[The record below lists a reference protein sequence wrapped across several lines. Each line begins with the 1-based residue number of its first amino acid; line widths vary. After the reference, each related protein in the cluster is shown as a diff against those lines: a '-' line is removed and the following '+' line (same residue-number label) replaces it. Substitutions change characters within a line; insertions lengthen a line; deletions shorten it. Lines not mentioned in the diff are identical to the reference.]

1 MAVFN
6 TNLVIHTG
14 TDFDQTFVLEDDRTN
29 SAKDLTGYTGVAKF
43 KQFPN
48 AYSTGDGAFDFSFT
62 NRKLGKIRI
71 AMTDTVTAKLEP
83 GKFFYDVLLNDGS
96 AVECVIE
103 GQLIVKRS
111 VTRP

>member
-6 TNLVIHTG
+6 TNLIIHTG
-14 TDFDQTFVLEDDRTN
+14 TDFEQTFILEDDRTN

-43 KQFPN
+43 KQYPN
-48 AYSTGDGAFDFSFT
+48 AYSTGDDVFEFAFT
-62 NRKLGKIRI
+62 NRTLGKIRI
-71 AMTDTVTAKLEP
+71 SMADTATAKLEP

-111 VTRP
+111 ITRP

>member
-6 TNLVIHTG
+6 TNLLIHTG
-14 TDFDQTFVLEDDRTN
+14 TDFEQTFVLEDDRTN

-111 VTRP
+111 ITRP

>member
-6 TNLVIHTG
+6 TNLLIHTG
-14 TDFDQTFVLEDDRTN
+14 TDFEQTFVLEDDRTN

-96 AVECVIE
+96 SVECVIE

-111 VTRP
+111 VTRL

>member
-6 TNLVIHTG
+6 TNLLIHTG
-14 TDFDQTFVLEDDRTN
+14 TDFEQTFVLEDDRTN

-43 KQFPN
+43 KQYPN
-48 AYSTGDGAFDFSFT
+48 AYSTSDSTFDFAFT
-62 NRKLGKIRI
+62 NRGLGKIRI
-71 AMTDTVTAKLEP
+71 AMTDTVTAKLEA
-83 GKFFYDVLLNDGS
+83 GKYFYDVLLNDGS
-96 AVECVIE
+96 SVESVIE

>member
-6 TNLVIHTG
+6 TNLIIQTG
-14 TDFDQTFVLEDDRTN
+14 TDFEQTFVLEDDRTN

-62 NRKLGKIRI
+62 NR
-71 AMTDTVTAKLEP
+71 
-83 GKFFYDVLLNDGS
+83 
-96 AVECVIE
+96 
-103 GQLIVKRS
+103 
-111 VTRP
+111 

>member
-6 TNLVIHTG
+6 TNLIIHTG
-14 TDFDQTFVLEDDRTN
+14 TDFEQTFVLEDDRTN

-43 KQFPN
+43 KQYPN
-48 AYSTGDGAFDFSFT
+48 AYSTGDGAFDFGFT
-62 NRKLGKIRI
+62 NRILGKIRI
-71 AMTDTVTAKLEP
+71 SMADTATAKLEP

-96 AVECVIE
+96 AVETVIE

-111 VTRP
+111 VTRL

>member
-6 TNLVIHTG
+6 TNLLIHTG
-14 TDFDQTFVLEDDRTN
+14 TDFEQTFVLEDDRTN

-48 AYSTGDGAFDFSFT
+48 AYSTGDGALDFSLT

-96 AVECVIE
+96 SVESVIE

>member
-6 TNLVIHTG
+6 TNLLIHTG
-14 TDFDQTFVLEDDRTN
+14 TDFEQTFILEDDRTN

-43 KQFPN
+43 KAFPN

-96 AVECVIE
+96 SVESVIE

>member
-14 TDFDQTFVLEDDRTN
+14 TDFEQTFVLEDDKTN
-29 SAKDLTGYTGVAKF
+29 SVKNLTGYTGCAKF

-48 AYSTGDGAFDFSFT
+48 AYSTSDGAFNFAFT
-62 NRKLGKIRI
+62 NRELGKIRI
-71 AMTDTVTAKLEP
+71 TMEDTATAKLSA
-83 GKFFYDVLLNDGS
+83 GKYFYDVLLNDGS
-96 AVECVIE
+96 AVERVIE
-103 GQLIVKRS
+103 GQLIVKRT

>member
-6 TNLVIHTG
+6 TNLIIHTG
-14 TDFDQTFVLEDDRTN
+14 TDFEQTFVLEDDRTN

-43 KQFPN
+43 KQYPN
-48 AYSTGDGAFDFSFT
+48 AYSTSDGAFNFSFP
-62 NRKLGKIRI
+62 NRTLGKIRI
-71 AMTDTVTAKLEP
+71 AITDTVSAGLEP
-83 GKFFYDVLLNDGS
+83 GKYFYDVLLNNGS
-96 AVECVIE
+96 KVESVIE

>member
-6 TNLVIHTG
+6 TNLIIHTG
-14 TDFDQTFVLEDDRTN
+14 TDFEQTFVLEDDRTN

-48 AYSTGDGAFDFSFT
+48 AYSTGDGAFDFAFP
-62 NRKLGKIRI
+62 NRQLGKIRI
-71 AMTDTVTAKLEP
+71 SMADTATAGIPP
-83 GKFFYDVLLNDGS
+83 GKYFYDVLLNDGS
-96 AVECVIE
+96 AVETVIE

>member
-6 TNLVIHTG
+6 TNLIIHTG
-14 TDFDQTFVLEDDRTN
+14 TDFEQTFVLEDDRTN

-43 KQFPN
+43 KQYPN
-48 AYSTGDGAFDFSFT
+48 AYSTGDGAFDFGFT
-62 NRKLGKIRI
+62 NRTLGKIRI
-71 AMTDTVTAKLEP
+71 SMADTATAKLEP

-96 AVECVIE
+96 EIECVIE

>member
-6 TNLVIHTG
+6 TNLLIHTG
-14 TDFDQTFVLEDDRTN
+14 TDFEQTFVLEDDRTN

-43 KQFPN
+43 KQYPN
-48 AYSTGDGAFDFSFT
+48 AYSTGDDVFEFAFT
-62 NRKLGKIRI
+62 NRTLGKIRI
-71 AMTDTVTAKLEP
+71 AMANTVSAGLEP
-83 GKFFYDVLLNDGS
+83 GKYFYDVLLNDGS
-96 AVECVIE
+96 SVESVIE

>member
-6 TNLVIHTG
+6 TNLIIHTG
-14 TDFDQTFVLEDDRTN
+14 TDFEQTFVLEDDRTN

-43 KQFPN
+43 KQYPN
-48 AYSTGDGAFDFSFT
+48 AYSTGDGAFDFGFT
-62 NRKLGKIRI
+62 NRILGKIRI
-71 AMTDTVTAKLEP
+71 SMADTATAKLEP

-96 AVECVIE
+96 TVETVIE

-111 VTRP
+111 VTRL